1 MAQQDRLRID
11 DMLVAASVA
20 DQHGF
25 TETQAALQ
33 KMAKCA
39 MCPFARNC
47 DEQVCVF
54 EQLLPR
60 LYNRKADLRR

>member
-1 MAQQDRLRID
+1 MDQQDTIRID

-39 MCPFARNC
+39 ICPLAMRC
-47 DEQVCVF
+47 DGRVCVF
-54 EQLLPR
+54 EQLLPS
-60 LYNRKADLRR
+60 LHHSYWRRT